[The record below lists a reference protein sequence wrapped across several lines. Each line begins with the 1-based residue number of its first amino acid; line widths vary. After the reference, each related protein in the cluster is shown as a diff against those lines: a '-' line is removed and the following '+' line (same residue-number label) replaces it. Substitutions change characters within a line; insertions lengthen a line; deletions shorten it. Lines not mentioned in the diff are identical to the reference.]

1 MSTDIT
7 QSEVRTASNV
17 SNVSEAGGCC
27 GPSASAQLTDMTGA
41 PKIAGPSL
49 SQDVLSLLRYWLRD
63 RRVLIAIALAV
74 LVGGAALNW
83 GWFVAIGVAPI
94 LLAVAPCG
102 IMCALGLCA
111 MGRGKGKPARGTDAL
126 SGSDGSLP
134 ASQLTSRPYDPD
146 RE

>member
-7 QSEVRTASNV
+7 QGEVRTASNV

-27 GPSASAQLTDMTGA
+27 GPSASAQLTDVTGA
-41 PKIAGPSL
+41 SNIAGPSL
-49 SQDVLSLLRYWLRD
+49 SQDMLSLLRYWLRD
-63 RRVLIAIALAV
+63 RRVLIALGLAV
-74 LVGGAALNW
+74 LVGAAALNW
-83 GWFVAIGVAPI
+83 GWLVAIGVAPI

-111 MGRGKGKPARGTDAL
+111 MGRGRGNPASGTNA
-126 SGSDGSLP
+126 SSSSDGSP
-134 ASQLTSRPYDPD
+134 PVSQETSRPYASD

>member
-27 GPSASAQLTDMTGA
+27 GPSAPAQLTDVAGA
-41 PKIAGPSL
+41 SKIAGPSL

-63 RRVLIAIALAV
+63 RRVIMLIALAAI
-74 LVGGAALNW
+74 VGGAALNW
-83 GWFVAIGVAPI
+83 GWFVAIGAAPI
-94 LLAVAPCG
+94 LLAIAPCG

-111 MGRGKGKPARGTDAL
+111 MGKGKGSPASGTNAS

-134 ASQLTSRPYDPD
+134 ASQLTNRQHAP
-146 RE
+146 EQE

>member
-27 GPSASAQLTDMTGA
+27 GPSASAQLTDVTGA

-102 IMCALGLCA
+102 IMCALGLCK
-111 MGRGKGKPARGTDAL
+111 GKGKGSPASGTNTSSDT
-126 SGSDGSLP
+126 DGSLP
-134 ASQLTSRPYDPD
+134 ASQLTNRQHVSE

>member
-7 QSEVRTASNV
+7 QTEVATESKMT
-17 SNVSEAGGCC
+17 SSGCC
-27 GPSASAQLTDMTGA
+27 GPSAPARVTDVTGA
-41 PKIAGPSL
+41 SKIAEPSL

-63 RRVLIAIALAV
+63 RRVLIGIALAV

-83 GWFVAIGVAPI
+83 GWLVAIGVAPI
-94 LLAVAPCG
+94 LLAIAPCG

-111 MGRGKGKPARGTDAL
+111 MGRGKGSPASGTNAS

-134 ASQLTSRPYDPD
+134 ASQLTSRPYEPD
-146 RE
+146 KE